1 MKSSVIIGVL
11 LIALGA
17 AALVY
22 KNFSY
27 TSKETILQIGD
38 LKATAET
45 EKNIPIPNI
54 LGIIAIVAGV
64 VVIAVGNKNK

>member
-1 MKSSVIIGVL
+1 MKSSIIVGAL
-11 LIALGA
+11 LIVLGV

-45 EKNIPIPNI
+45 EKNVPIPNI
-54 LGIIAIVAGV
+54 LGIVAIIAGV
-64 VVIAVGNKNK
+64 IVIAVGGRGK

>member
-1 MKSSVIIGVL
+1 MKSSVIVGVL
-11 LIALGA
+11 LIILGV

-27 TSKETILQIGD
+27 TTEETVFQIGS

-45 EKNIPIPNI
+45 EKNIPIPDV

-64 VVIAVGNKNK
+64 VVIVIGGRGK

>member
-1 MKSSVIIGVL
+1 MKSSMIIGVL

-27 TSKETILQIGD
+27 TSEETVFQIGS

-45 EKNIPIPNI
+45 EKNVAIPNI
-54 LGIIAIVAGV
+54 LGVVAIVAGV
-64 VVIAVGNKNK
+64 IVIAVGGRGK

>member
-1 MKSSVIIGVL
+1 MKSSVIVGVL

-27 TSKETILQIGD
+27 TSEETVLQIGS

-64 VVIAVGNKNK
+64 VVIAVGSRGK

>member
-1 MKSSVIIGVL
+1 MKTSVLIGVL

-27 TSKETILQIGD
+27 TTEETVVQIGSF
-38 LKATAET
+38 KATAET
-45 EKNIPIPNI
+45 EKNIPIPNV
-54 LGIIAIVAGV
+54 LGIVAIVAGI
-64 VVIAVGNKNK
+64 VVISVGGKRK

>member
-1 MKSSVIIGVL
+1 MKSSIIVGAL
-11 LIALGA
+11 LILLGV

-27 TSKETILQIGD
+27 TTEETVFQIGS

-45 EKNIPIPNI
+45 EKNIPIPDV
-54 LGIIAIVAGV
+54 LGIVAIVAGV
-64 VVIAVGNKNK
+64 VVIVVGGRGK

>member
-1 MKSSVIIGVL
+1 MKSSILIGVI

-22 KNFSY
+22 KSFSY
-27 TSKETILQIGD
+27 SSEETVLQIGD

-45 EKNIPIPNI
+45 EKNVPIPNI
-54 LGIIAIVAGV
+54 LGIAAIVAGV
-64 VVIAVGNKNK
+64 IVIAVGAKRK

>member
-1 MKSSVIIGVL
+1 MKSSVIVGIL

-27 TSKETILQIGD
+27 TSEETVLQIGS

-64 VVIAVGNKNK
+64 VVIAVGSRGK

>member
-1 MKSSVIIGVL
+1 MKSSIIVGAL
-11 LIALGA
+11 LIVLGV

-45 EKNIPIPNI
+45 EKNVPIPNI
-54 LGIIAIVAGV
+54 LGIVAIVAGV
-64 VVIAVGNKNK
+64 IVIAVGGRGK

>member
-1 MKSSVIIGVL
+1 MKSSVIVGVV
-11 LIALGA
+11 LIVLGA

-27 TSKETILQIGD
+27 TSEETVLQIGS

-64 VVIAVGNKNK
+64 VVIAVGGRGK